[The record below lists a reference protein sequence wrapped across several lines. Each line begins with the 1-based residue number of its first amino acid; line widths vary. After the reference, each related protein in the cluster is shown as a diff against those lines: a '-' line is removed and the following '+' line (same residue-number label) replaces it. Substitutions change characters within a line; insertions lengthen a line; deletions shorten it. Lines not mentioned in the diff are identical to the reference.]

1 MRWTLAVVVLFALA
15 ATVTL
20 GSGER
25 SPSDNRPPG
34 ARAQAAGE
42 LLALTAVYGNVQQV
56 SVIDSRERTLA
67 VYHLDLT
74 TGQCELKSVRRIHWD
89 LQIEDFEGKSP
100 LPQEVRTMV
109 ERK

>member
-1 MRWTLAVVVLFALA
+1 MRWTLALVASFALA

-25 SPSDNRPPG
+25 SPGESRPPA
-34 ARAQAAGE
+34 ARAGAAGE
-42 LLALTAVYGNVQQV
+42 LLALTAVHGHVQQV

-67 VYHLDLT
+67 VYHIDLQN
-74 TGQCELKSVRRIHWD
+74 GQCELKSVRRIHWD

-100 LPQEVRTMV
+100 LPEEVRTLV

>member
-1 MRWTLAVVVLFALA
+1 MRWTRALVALSALA

-20 GSGER
+20 GAGER
-25 SPSDNRPPG
+25 PAADNRPP
-34 ARAQAAGE
+34 ATRAGAAGE
-42 LLALTAVYGNVQQV
+42 LLALTAVYAHVQQV

-67 VYHLDLT
+67 VYHIDLQN
-74 TGQCELKSVRRIHWD
+74 GQCELKSVRRIHWD

-100 LPQEVRTMV
+100 LPEEVRTLV